1 MRIIVLAFLV
11 FSSTL
16 SYTYER
22 PLVVV
27 IPSYHNAEWYQRNL
41 DSVFMQQYQNYRVIY
56 IDDCSP
62 DGTGN
67 LVEKYVKDQEQENRV
82 TIIHNTKRR
91 GALANHYRAIH
102 MCENHEIVLCLDGDD
117 WLKHKHVFERVNYAY
132 KDPNV
137 WLTYGQYEIYPTSEL
152 GHCRKLPE
160 SIISHHA
167 YRECMWVTSALRTF
181 YAGLFKQIKLQDLLL
196 DGNFFQASGDLAFMY
211 PMLEMANGKFRFI
224 DDILYVYNCVTPYND
239 FKVRVLVQIF
249 SSNVIRARKK
259 YKAINSFYDN
269 DNSNNTVDLVIF
281 SQDNPVQLCM
291 LLESVQQN
299 VFGIDHIHVLYEAKE
314 KQFID
319 GYQQCKKLF
328 PSTIFNKLHNDFKHQ
343 IIDIFNN
350 DISSYVIFACDSMF
364 CKDKIDIKRCI
375 NLLNQTKAYGFFLS
389 LGKNISWNK
398 SLLRSQQQPKFIEIE
413 NDILA
418 WQYSDSEVDWH
429 DFHNVYMTIYRKK
442 DMRKKFIDIDFN
454 SFEQLVAYWQKIPIQ
469 SESVALCFETSK
481 VLFVDTKKGI
491 MKYVMPRLL
500 QQLNENKQL
509 DSTQFKGV
517 HNKSIYFEPKRSFFY
532 SLIKS

>member
-211 PMLEMANGKFRFI
+211 PMLEMANGKFTFI
-224 DDILYVYNCVTPYND
+224 DDILYVYNCATPHND
-239 FKVRVLVQIF
+239 FKMRVLVQIF

-259 YKAINSFYDN
+259 YKAINSLYNN
-269 DNSNNTVDLVIF
+269 DNSNNNVDLVIF

-291 LLESVQQN
+291 LLKSVQQN
-299 VFGIDHIHVLYEAKE
+299 VFGINHIHVLYEAKE
-314 KQFID
+314 KQFI
-319 GYQQCKKLF
+319 YCYHKYKKL
-328 PSTIFNKLHNDFKHQ
+328 
-343 IIDIFNN
+343 
-350 DISSYVIFACDSMF
+350 
-364 CKDKIDIKRCI
+364 
-375 NLLNQTKAYGFFLS
+375 
-389 LGKNISWNK
+389 
-398 SLLRSQQQPKFIEIE
+398 
-413 NDILA
+413 
-418 WQYSDSEVDWH
+418 
-429 DFHNVYMTIYRKK
+429 
-442 DMRKKFIDIDFN
+442 
-454 SFEQLVAYWQKIPIQ
+454 
-469 SESVALCFETSK
+469 
-481 VLFVDTKKGI
+481 
-491 MKYVMPRLL
+491 L
-500 QQLNENKQL
+500 Q
-509 DSTQFKGV
+509 
-517 HNKSIYFEPKRSFFY
+517 
-532 SLIKS
+532 